1 MHKHN
6 TGVKDIF
13 SYIKHVFSTN
23 YLLHKIINEDRN
35 CSMHTNYTNCINLPE
50 NYSYKI

>member
-6 TGVKDIF
+6 TSVKDIF

-23 YLLHKIINEDRN
+23 YLLQKIINEGRN
-35 CSMHTNYTNCINLPE
+35 CSMHTNCINLVE